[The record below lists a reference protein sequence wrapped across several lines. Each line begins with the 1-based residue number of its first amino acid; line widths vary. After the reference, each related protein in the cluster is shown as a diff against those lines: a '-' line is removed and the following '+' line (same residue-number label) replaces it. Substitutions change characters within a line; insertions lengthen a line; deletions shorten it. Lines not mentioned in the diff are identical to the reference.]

1 MEFIN
6 EKNIK
11 IGKRNFI
18 LALILLLITNVLM
31 GLTLTAIS
39 KKALREQIEERM
51 LDVVKSAA
59 HMLNG
64 DELKAL
70 EASDV
75 GNEAYMRNYN
85 ILSAF
90 QSNMEQRT

>member
-1 MEFIN
+1 MFQNGGAFYSEDGYVTRMAGSEGID
-6 EKNIK
+6 E
-11 IGKRNFI
+11 
-18 LALILLLITNVLM
+18 
-31 GLTLTAIS
+31 
-39 KKALREQIEERM
+39 LREQIEERM

-75 GNEAYMRNYN
+75 GNEAHKKGFGGHPLVTG
-85 ILSAF
+85 I
-90 QSNMEQRT
+90 